1 VYNPMPPPA
10 ESQSKPVPTQATNSE
25 PTVQDNLVT
34 TEQVITI
41 EGGELRYI
49 AIAGTLAMKDEAGK
63 PKASIFFIAYL
74 KQGVTDATRRPL
86 TFSFNGGPGSSSIW
100 LHLGLLGPRRV
111 LSGDTDQVMPPP
123 YRLADN
129 EHTLLATS
137 DLVFID
143 PVSTG
148 YSRAAQGEE
157 AKQFHGLEKDME
169 SVGEFIRLFVTRYK
183 RWLSPKFLIG
193 ESYGTTRAAALA
205 GHLQERHGLYLNGI
219 MLVSSVLDF
228 STILFNPG
236 HDLPHL
242 LYLPSFAATA
252 WYHGKS
258 DPAYRGDLPRL
269 LREVEA
275 FALGDYAL
283 ALLQGAALDPA
294 ERARIVERL
303 ALYTG
308 LTPAYIEQTNLR
320 IEIMRFCKEL
330 LREGRRTVGRLDS
343 RFQGI
348 DRDAA
353 GEQPERDPSY
363 SAILGPYAGAF
374 NAYIREELGFVSDL
388 PYEVLTSLYET
399 WDYGKHQNKFVNV
412 AESLR
417 TATAQNPHLQVL
429 VANGYFDLAT
439 PYFATEYTFNHLELD
454 PPLRDNIQMTYY
466 EAGHMM
472 YVHEPSLAQLG
483 RDLAGFVERVGQDA
497 ILPYRR
503 V

>member
-1 VYNPMPPPA
+1 MPTHEESQAKPAQTQAAPA
-10 ESQSKPVPTQATNSE
+10 EPV
-25 PTVQDNLVT
+25 VQDELVT
-34 TEQVITI
+34 TEHVITVA
-41 EGGELRYI
+41 GQELAYV
-49 AIAGTLAMKDEAGK
+49 AIAGRLAMKDEAGK
-63 PKASIFFIAYL
+63 AKASIFFIAYL
-74 KQGVTDATRRPL
+74 KQGTTEAARRPL
-86 TFSFNGGPGSSSIW
+86 TFSFNGGPGSSSLW

-111 LSGDTDQVMPPP
+111 LSGDAEQIMPPP

-129 EHTLLATS
+129 EHTLLAAS

-169 SVGEFIRLFVTRYK
+169 SVGEFIRLVVTRYK

-228 STILFNPG
+228 GTILFNPG

-258 DPAYRGDLPRL
+258 DAAYWDDLPGL
-269 LREVEA
+269 LREVET
-275 FALGDYAL
+275 FALGEYAL
-283 ALLQGAALDPA
+283 ALLQGAALGPE
-294 ERARIVERL
+294 ERTRIVERL
-303 ALYTG
+303 AAFTG
-308 LTPAYIEQTNLR
+308 LTPLYIEQTNLR

-330 LREGRRTVGRLDS
+330 LREQRRTVGRLDS

-374 NAYIREELGFVSDL
+374 NAYIREELGFASDL

-399 WDYGKHQNKFVNV
+399 WDYSKHQNKFVNV

-417 TATAQNPHLQVL
+417 TATAQNPHLQVH

-454 PPLRDNIQMTYY
+454 PTLRGNIQMTYY

-472 YVHEPSLAQLG
+472 YVHEPSLARLG
-483 RDLAGFVERVGQDA
+483 HDLAAFVERVGQDA
-497 ILPYRR
+497 ILLYSPNS
-503 V
+503 